1 MIRIRKQ
8 AVNME
13 GEERSIVVIRDITE
27 VICHEKQ
34 IERESQDKMRKQL
47 VYAQLNKVFLTQT
60 YIVGSLHKS
69 NEMLVDQ

>member
-34 IERESQDKMRKQL
+34 IERESQDKMRKKL